1 METVYTVSETPPQPR
16 GPAKYSFRNDWSIIR
31 EVCSWPLNF
40 VFQVEVLWSGYD
52 NYFRSVQNRKYTLS
66 YLVRFISDQFQ
77 IENRFDI
84 LKSAHFGFRFN
95 PYQNFVQIN
104 YFYFRF
110 ANLILLLY
118 KII

>member
-1 METVYTVSETPPQPR
+1 
-16 GPAKYSFRNDWSIIR
+16 
-31 EVCSWPLNF
+31 
-40 VFQVEVLWSGYD
+40 VFQVGVLWYGYE